1 MTTMTWGRQAL
12 RSSIN
17 NLASQNEIMQ
27 SPKTAFTVNGGFQAL
42 EIDSGPVDGDGTV
55 YTAVTGT
62 LLPSVPAI
70 AVRVAPSYD

>member
-1 MTTMTWGRQAL
+1 
-12 RSSIN
+12 
-17 NLASQNEIMQ
+17 MQ